1 MGLDITNDTDEGTE
15 IPNSTIRSSLNNLVS
30 KSARARDILDRA
42 SKAVD
47 PQGDATS
54 LDVEVVVDDGT
65 EEFMKNGG
73 PAVWTREMWNTE
85 YPTEDWPF
93 GEDSDFVVYIPTT
106 SFDGDGFYYGTEFIK
121 TTFERMLSHELIHL
135 EQFLDGQPYNESA
148 ARQGENEIME
158 LLGDPAGL
166 RAVPDGPGSDP
177 LDGSGLEP
185 QFRYPEDTFP
195 TDPHITPDDLADW
208 LPDPL
213 NLFGIAPQ
221 QDSPLVLD
229 LDGDGIELTAIDTEN
244 PEVAFDL
251 DNDGFAE
258 VTGWVSA
265 DDGLLARD
273 INENGRIDD
282 ASELFGSASTDGF
295 AILSLLDSN
304 GDLVINQNDT
314 AFSELLI
321 WQDAN
326 GDGVSQT
333 EELHDLTHYDIV
345 SIDVAGVTASTAVI
359 AGNQISHT
367 STFTYENGSHGA
379 IVDAWFSVDNT
390 LSSYAQSYM
399 LDVRAMFLP
408 ALRGYGELADLHIA
422 MSIDNGTGGLLE
434 LVEEFADGFSF
445 AAFADEGALR
455 EDIEEILFLWANVT
469 EEGQNFTN
477 GPYAGQAAYAEEV
490 QFLEKL
496 FGVMSESTRYN
507 PDGTGGRVPGGSGR
521 ALAESFEIAYQNL
534 SAQLLIQVGAG
545 LLFDEVPTYDAVS
558 GEIEGDLTLS
568 ETGIDSLVAF
578 ATASGVDA
586 EAYWLAV
593 AKFLDTVK
601 GFENF
606 SSTENGWMDAAIY
619 DSDPG
624 RTWSGIKD
632 LAAFEYQPSTIY
644 GTSDDDVIDGT
655 AGDNIIYGYTGN
667 DVIDGKAG
675 NDTLIGNT
683 SGPVT
688 SEDGAT
694 YIGGAG
700 DDFVNGGQGNDIYIY
715 TSGDDFYED
724 ISGTDVLRLPNGI
737 VLGDLHFAVSDTY
750 NLIITVGDLG
760 SIEIKGQFQNNPYFI
775 ETIEFYDTST
785 LSLSTLNNITQYG
798 TGGND
803 TITGIAYGG
812 GDDDII
818 YGMDGNDTINGGT
831 GDDVIDGGAG
841 NDTITPG
848 DGNDT
853 IIASEGFDTILASDA
868 SETLV
873 IPEAFSASDVILLRE
888 ADGSGNDKELKIIVN
903 GLGQIH
909 VDDHFQGTNKAL
921 DQISFANGVDASINL
936 LTYSFITIGTNG
948 DDTFDT
954 SGYGLSNTSDIYL
967 FGKGTDTV
975 LEYAGT
981 DTVLFGAGVS
991 LSNLTII
998 KTDTGSSASTRNFLV
1013 ISDAD
1018 GNSLTV
1024 ERHFD
1029 GSGYKIENL
1038 KLNNGTVISVAS
1050 LEIDSHGSEGN
1061 DRIDGLESGDLST
1074 DDVMYGHGGA
1084 DQIYGGT
1091 GNDISYGGD
1100 GNDYIFD
1107 DTGNDVLYGEDGD
1120 DQLYGYWGDDQLF
1133 GGVGNDTLRGD
1144 DTFGSSSVT
1153 GNDYLSGGDG
1163 NDHLYGGR
1171 GDDTLDGGAGDDTIN
1186 GDGDTDTVTYAS
1198 ATSGVTVSLA
1208 TTSAQN
1214 TGGAGTDTISNVE
1227 NLTGSSYADT
1237 LTGNSSA
1244 NVISGGDGNDT
1255 LYGGAGNDTLKGGA
1269 GADTLYG
1276 DANGDTFVFEAASA
1290 FSAVDT
1296 IADFS
1301 PAQSDKINIADL
1313 LDGYVPGTSDINDF
1327 VIFTTVGS
1335 NTELSVDRDGTGTTH
1350 SAVTVAS
1357 ITGVTGLDADTLLG
1371 SGLLIAA

>member
-1 MGLDITNDTDEGTE
+1 MSEPVYKVQFNLYYAAEGSFSTGHSNVTVTKYENGAKTFDKTFGVNVQGGNLSTAMNPYSNTLDGTVGVDLPGWRPDNPSVDVVTKE
-15 IPNSTIRSSLNNLVS
+15 LTISESEYQ
-30 KSARARDILDRA
+30 AILDTMQPYTGTDFSGYAPVNYDVFA
-42 SKAVD
+42 SVN
-47 PQGDATS
+47 PLS
-54 LDVEVVVDDGT
+54 PDGS
-65 EEFMKNGG
+65 MSC
-73 PAVWTREMWNTE
+73 
-85 YPTEDWPF
+85 Y
-93 GEDSDFVVYIPTT
+93 
-106 SFDGDGFYYGTEFIK
+106 SFAQSIY
-121 TTFERMLSHELIHL
+121 ELIGGTGSSFVDEFSTAQL
-135 EQFLDGQPYNESA
+135 NQLTDNFIETFYGDLDPG
-148 ARQGENEIME
+148 RIME
-158 LLGDPAGL
+158 DMMDYAN
-166 RAVPDGPGSDP
+166 
-177 LDGSGLEP
+177 
-185 QFRYPEDTFP
+185 
-195 TDPHITPDDLADW
+195 DLADDYGW
-208 LPDPL
+208 AWEHPGEVLREALPPWVPASWIPFL
-213 NLFGIAPQ
+213 TSPQ

-229 LDGDGIELTAIDTEN
+229 LDGDGIEL
-244 PEVAFDL
+244 VALNINDPGAFFDL

-258 VTGWVSA
+258 ATGWVSA

-273 INENGRIDD
+273 VNQNGRIDD

-314 AFSELLI
+314 AFAELLI

-326 GDGVSQT
+326 EDGVSQA
-333 EELHDLTHYDIV
+333 EELNNLAHYGIV
-345 SIDVAGVTASTAVI
+345 SIDLSGIALSTSVI

-367 STFTYENGSHGA
+367 STFTYENGSHGTV
-379 IVDAWFSVDNT
+379 VDAWFAVNNT
-390 LSSYAQSYM
+390 LSTYSQSYTFD
-399 LDVRAMFLP
+399 LRAAFLP
-408 ALRGYGELADLHIA
+408 TLRGFGELADLHIA
-422 MSIDNGTGGLLE
+422 MSLDNQAGGLLE
-434 LVEEFADGFSF
+434 LVEDFAGDFTF
-445 AAFADEGALR
+445 AAFANQATLR
-455 EDIEEILFLWANVT
+455 GEIEDILFRWADVT
-469 EEGQNFTN
+469 AAGQNFTE
-477 GPYAGQAAYAEEV
+477 GPYSGQAAYAEEV

-534 SAQLLIQVGAG
+534 SAQLLIQVGTG
-545 LLFDEVPTYDAVS
+545 VLFDQPPVYDAFT
-558 GEIEGDLTLS
+558 GEIDGDLTLS
-568 ETGIDSLVAF
+568 EAGIDSLIAF

-624 RTWSGIKD
+624 LTWSGIKD

-644 GTSDDDVIDGT
+644 GTNDDDVIDGT
-655 AGDNIIYGYTGN
+655 AGDNIIHGYTGN

-688 SEDGAT
+688 SEDDAT

-700 DDFVNGGQGNDIYIY
+700 DDFVNGGQGDDIYIY

-724 ISGTDVLRLPNGI
+724 IQGTDVIKLPSGI
-737 VLGDLHFAVSDTY
+737 ALGDLHFAVSDTY

-760 SIEIKGQFQNNPYFI
+760 SIEIKDQFQNNPYFI

-785 LSLSTLNNITQYG
+785 LSLSTINSITQYG

-803 TITGIAYGG
+803 TITGITYGG

-818 YGMDGNDTINGGT
+818 YGMDGNDTIYGGT

-981 DTVLFGAGVS
+981 DTVLFAAGLG
-991 LSNLTII
+991 LSNISVI
-998 KTDTGSSASTRNFLV
+998 KKDTGTSSSTRNFLV

-1029 GSGYKIENL
+1029 GGGYKIENL

-1061 DRIDGLESGDLST
+1061 DRIDGLESGDLTT
-1074 DDVMYGHGGA
+1074 DDVMYGH
-1084 DQIYGGT
+1084 
-1091 GNDISYGGD
+1091 
-1100 GNDYIFD
+1100 
-1107 DTGNDVLYGEDGD
+1107 DGD
-1120 DQLYGYWGDDQLF
+1120 DQLYGGSGDDI
-1133 GGVGNDTLRGD
+1133 
-1144 DTFGSSSVT
+1144 
-1153 GNDYLSGGDG
+1153 
-1163 NDHLYGGR
+1163 LYGGE
-1171 GDDTLDGGAGDDTIN
+1171 
-1186 GDGDTDTVTYAS
+1186 
-1198 ATSGVTVSLA
+1198 
-1208 TTSAQN
+1208 
-1214 TGGAGTDTISNVE
+1214 GTD
-1227 NLTGSSYADT
+1227 D
-1237 LTGNSSA
+1237 
-1244 NVISGGDGNDT
+1244 
-1255 LYGGAGNDTLKGGA
+1255 
-1269 GADTLYG
+1269 LYG
-1276 DANGDTFVFEAASA
+1276 DSGGDTFVFETASA
-1290 FSAVDT
+1290 FSDVDNVY
-1296 IADFS
+1296 DFDIS
-1301 PAQSDKINIADL
+1301 EDDVIDIADL
-1313 LDGYVPGTSDINDF
+1313 LTAYDPLTEIITDF
-1327 VIFTTVGS
+1327 VQITDNG
-1335 NTELSVDRDGTGTTH
+1335 TH
-1350 SAVTVAS
+1350 SYLAVDVDGGANNFVQIATLY
-1357 ITGVTGLDADTLLG
+1357 GVTGLTDEDALE
-1371 SGLLIAA
+1371 SGGYLKVA